1 MRERERR
8 YRRDET
14 TNTLIAGNTQFD
26 EDVDNWTNYEL
37 KNERERRYGQRMRG
51 REKKVGI
58 WGGKG

>member
-14 TNTLIAGNTQFD
+14 TNTLIAGNTQCD

-37 KNERERRYGQRMRG
+37 KYERERRYG
-51 REKKVGI
+51 RE
-58 WGGKG
+58 